1 MLNQQSFK
9 HKSAKHAAGQHHA
22 NQPSSSSIN
31 KSINASA
38 ISQGSSTLGGPA
50 DKYRQAFLIDKPA
63 ARREQLKEKE
73 SEVLQLE
80 KELRTQKQRY
90 RNLEDMARQLKK
102 DLDETRH
109 LMKKEDRE
117 HRSTIEDMDRQLDE

>member
-1 MLNQQSFK
+1 M
-9 HKSAKHAAGQHHA
+9 
-22 NQPSSSSIN
+22 
-31 KSINASA
+31 
-38 ISQGSSTLGGPA
+38 
-50 DKYRQAFLIDKPA
+50 
-63 ARREQLKEKE
+63 
-73 SEVLQLE
+73 LQLE

-109 LMKKEDRE
+109 LMKREDRE